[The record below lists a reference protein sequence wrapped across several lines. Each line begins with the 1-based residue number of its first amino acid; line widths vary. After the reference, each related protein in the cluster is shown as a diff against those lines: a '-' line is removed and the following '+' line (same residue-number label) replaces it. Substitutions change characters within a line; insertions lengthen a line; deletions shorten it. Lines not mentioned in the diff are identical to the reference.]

1 MSLFEFIRFSILVL
15 GWPFLIIGS
24 IFIFA
29 KQIKFNKK
37 LNQPSFG
44 KLIFAVIL
52 GWFATMYS
60 LGITAT
66 IFMFQNLNAGVK
78 TVLPIF
84 LIWIITML
92 ILISII
98 KKWNKEVLI
107 TQKFYNQLTDGVKNI
122 INGSLS
128 YRIKTSELNGEAEK
142 NSEAFNEM
150 IKELEKKEDWIVE
163 TAKREKEINI
173 MKSEFISIA
182 AHQLRTPLSAIKWIF
197 SILLDE
203 DAGKINQE
211 QKELLERGGISTKR
225 MIELVNDLLDVSR
238 IEEGRFDYS
247 FKKQSLSE
255 FLEKFIKNFLVET
268 SNKEIK
274 FTFNNRG
281 KELFADFDAEKLLI
295 AIQNLM
301 ENAVNYTPPKGKISV
316 ALFAETK
323 NAIIEIK
330 DTGIGIPG
338 GELHKLFKKFFRAS
352 NAMLLQTEGSG
363 LGLFIAKNII
373 EKHKGKIVIESEEGR
388 GVTAKIF
395 IPIA

>member
-301 ENAVNYTPPKGKISV
+301 ENAVNYT
-316 ALFAETK
+316 T
-323 NAIIEIK
+323 
-330 DTGIGIPG
+330 
-338 GELHKLFKKFFRAS
+338 
-352 NAMLLQTEGSG
+352 
-363 LGLFIAKNII
+363 
-373 EKHKGKIVIESEEGR
+373 
-388 GVTAKIF
+388 
-395 IPIA
+395 

>member
-238 IEEGRFDYS
+238 IESKVAENNNSFGYVIFLTNDHSYLREPRKTSLTYNYRTTDGR
-247 FKKQSLSE
+247 KVTKCSLGLLKGYNKGRE
-255 FLEKFIKNFLVET
+255 RNVKIKN
-268 SNKEIK
+268 SYEIK
-274 FTFNNRG
+274 WKNYGNHNFKF
-281 KELFADFDAEKLLI
+281 LFL
-295 AIQNLM
+295 
-301 ENAVNYTPPKGKISV
+301 G
-316 ALFAETK
+316 
-323 NAIIEIK
+323 IK
-330 DTGIGIPG
+330 
-338 GELHKLFKKFFRAS
+338 K
-352 NAMLLQTEGSG
+352 
-363 LGLFIAKNII
+363 
-373 EKHKGKIVIESEEGR
+373 
-388 GVTAKIF
+388 
-395 IPIA
+395 

>member
-1 MSLFEFIRFSILVL
+1 MINTI
-15 GWPFLIIGS
+15 IIGAGQCGLS
-24 IFIFA
+24 VSYYLT
-29 KQIKFNKK
+29 KK
-37 LNQPSFG
+37 GIDHLILEKG
-44 KLIFAVIL
+44 KIGEDWRSRRWDNFHLL
-52 GWFATMYS
+52 TPNFATKLPGFSYKGNNPKGFDGAKKVVKFLEEYAES
-60 LGITAT
+60 FKAPILE
-66 IFMFQNLNAGVK
+66 NVEVK
-78 TVLPIF
+78 TV
-84 LIWIITML
+84 T
-92 ILISII
+92 
-98 KKWNKEVLI
+98 
-107 TQKFYNQLTDGVKNI
+107 KN
-122 INGSLS
+122 
-128 YRIKTSELNGEAEK
+128 
-142 NSEAFNEM
+142 
-150 IKELEKKEDWIVE
+150 
-163 TAKREKEINI
+163 
-173 MKSEFISIA
+173 
-182 AHQLRTPLSAIKWIF
+182 
-197 SILLDE
+197 
-203 DAGKINQE
+203 
-211 QKELLERGGISTKR
+211 
-225 MIELVNDLLDVSR
+225 
-238 IEEGRFDYS
+238 
-247 FKKQSLSE
+247 
-255 FLEKFIKNFLVET
+255 KNFLVET